1 MNRKNNEFNEQTIT
15 DLRRRAERAKTARIQ
30 AQERKA
36 AAERR
41 LGEIEQEMR
50 AMGIDPDCAEDALTR
65 LDADIVAKLAQ
76 VEDLLR
82 PFEAL
87 VSGNGAGRS

>member
-1 MNRKNNEFNEQTIT
+1 MNRKNNQFNEQTIT

-30 AQERKA
+30 AEERKA

-41 LGEIEQEMR
+41 LREIEQEMR

-65 LDADIVAKLAQ
+65 INVDILAKLAR
-76 VEDLLR
+76 VEDLLG

-87 VSGNGAGRS
+87 VSENGTGRS

>member
-1 MNRKNNEFNEQTIT
+1 MNRKNNEFKEQTIT

-30 AQERKA
+30 TEERKA

-41 LGEIEQEMR
+41 LREIEEEMR
-50 AMGIDPDCAEDALTR
+50 AMGVEPDCAEDELAR
-65 LDADIVAKLAQ
+65 INADMAAKLAQ
-76 VEDLLR
+76 VEDLLG

-87 VSGNGAGRS
+87 VSENGTGRS

>member
-30 AQERKA
+30 AEERKA

-41 LGEIEQEMR
+41 LREIEQEMR
-50 AMGIDPDCAEDALTR
+50 AMGIDPDCAEDELAR
-65 LDADIVAKLAQ
+65 INADIASKLAR
-76 VEDLLR
+76 VEDLLG

-87 VSGNGAGRS
+87 MRHA